1 MRTKTCAAFLFDGF
15 IDHQLSL
22 ALACLNR
29 SSDYVLETFSVGGR
43 QVTSITGYQVRP
55 HASLE
60 YMEPEDFDILLL
72 PGGARWEKGD
82 NLEIFP
88 LLMSVTG
95 YSPLAAQNGLAKAQP
110 CVIAIGEAVLGLADL
125 GLLDNIPHTGCRPGY
140 IQRFCPEYRGAAF
153 FRQQPCVSARRIVT
167 IDGALLLPPGSG
179 ILGLFD
185 TLQKISTNTH
195 EFFDQEQQRT

>member
-1 MRTKTCAAFLFDGF
+1 MKVKTCAAFLFEGF

-22 ALACLNR
+22 TLACLNR
-29 SSDYVLETFSVGGR
+29 GDDYVLETFSVGGR
-43 QVTSITGYQVRP
+43 RVNSVTGYQVTP

-60 YMEPEDFDILLL
+60 HMRPEDFDVLLL

-88 LLMSVTG
+88 LLMAVAGSI
-95 YSPLAAQNGLAKAQP
+95 PLVA
-110 CVIAIGEAVLGLADL
+110 VGEAVLGLADL
-125 GLLDNIPHTGCRPGY
+125 GLLDDIPHTGCRPGY

-153 FRQQPCVSARRIVT
+153 FRQQPCVSARKIVT
-167 IDGALLLPPGSG
+167 IDGAVLLPPGHG

-185 TLQKISTNTH
+185 TLQKISINTH
-195 EFFDQEQQRT
+195 ELFDQEQQRI